1 LKETHEVNQM
11 NVVIFGASGMVGQGV
26 LLECLR
32 DTGVERVLVVGR
44 SSAGRQHAKLR
55 EVLVKDLFDVA
66 SYASELSGLDACFF
80 CLGVSS
86 AGMSQAGYR
95 RLTYELTMAVAQE
108 LAARN
113 SALCF
118 VYVSGAGT
126 DSTERGHTMWA
137 RVKGATEN
145 ALLRMPFRSAFMF
158 RPGVIQPL
166 DGIRSKTRAYRLA
179 LVLTAP
185 VLPLL
190 RRAFPKSIS
199 TTREIGQAMLA
210 VARNG
215 WPRPLLEPKD
225 IHAAATPT
233 R

>member
-1 LKETHEVNQM
+1 M

-32 DTGVERVLVVGR
+32 DTSVESVLVIGR
-44 SSAGRQHAKLR
+44 SPVEQKHTRLR

-80 CLGVSS
+80 CLGISS
-86 AGMSQAGYR
+86 AGMSEDAYR
-95 RLTYELTMAVAQE
+95 RLTYDLTVVIAQE

-113 SALCF
+113 AALCF
-118 VYVSGAGT
+118 IFVSGAST
-126 DSTERGHTMWA
+126 DSTERGRTMWA

-166 DGIRSKTRAYRLA
+166 DGIRSKTRAYRLGY
-179 LVLTAP
+179 VVMAP
-185 VLPLL
+185 VMPLL
-190 RRAFPKSIS
+190 RRAFPNSVL

-210 VARNG
+210 VARKG
-215 WPRPLLEPKD
+215 WPRQVLEAKD
-225 IHAAATPT
+225 IHAAAT
-233 R
+233 RQS

>member
-1 LKETHEVNQM
+1 M

-32 DTGVERVLVVGR
+32 DTGVERVLVIGR
-44 SSAGRQHAKLR
+44 SPVEQKHTKLR
-55 EVLVKDLFDVA
+55 EVLVKDIFDVA
-66 SYASELSGLDACFF
+66 SYASELSGLDGCFF
-80 CLGVSS
+80 CLGISS
-86 AGMSQAGYR
+86 AGVSEDAYR
-95 RLTYELTMAVAQE
+95 RLTYDLTVVIAQE

-113 SALCF
+113 AALCF
-118 VYVSGAGT
+118 IFVSGAST
-126 DSTERGHTMWA
+126 DSTERGRTMWA

-166 DGIRSKTRAYRLA
+166 DGIRSKTRAYRLGY
-179 LVLTAP
+179 VVMAP

-190 RRAFPKSIS
+190 RRAFPNSVL
-199 TTREIGQAMLA
+199 TTREIGRAMLA

-215 WPRPLLEPKD
+215 WPRPVLEAKD
-225 IHAAATPT
+225 IHAAAT
-233 R
+233 RAR

>member
-1 LKETHEVNQM
+1 M

-32 DTGVERVLVVGR
+32 DTGVERVLVIGR

-55 EVLVKDLFDVA
+55 EVLVRDLFDVA
-66 SYASELSGLDACFF
+66 SYANELTGLDACFF

-86 AGMSQAGYR
+86 AGMSEADYR
-95 RLTYELTMAVAQE
+95 RLTYDLTIAIAQE

-113 SALCF
+113 PALCF

-126 DSTERGHTMWA
+126 DSTERGRTMWA
-137 RVKGATEN
+137 RVKGSTEN
-145 ALLRMPFRSAFMF
+145 ALLRMPFRGAFMF
-158 RPGVIQPL
+158 RPGLIQPL
-166 DGIRSKTRAYRLA
+166 DGIRSKTRVYQIVLA
-179 LVLTAP
+179 LGAP
-185 VLPLL
+185 LLPLL
-190 RRAFPKSIS
+190 HRAFPNSVL
-199 TTREIGQAMLA
+199 TTREIGQAMLV

-225 IHAAATPT
+225 IHVVAT
-233 R
+233 RRA

>member
-1 LKETHEVNQM
+1 M

-55 EVLVKDLFDVA
+55 EALVKDLFDVA
-66 SYASELSGLDACFF
+66 SYAGELTGLDACFF

-86 AGMSQAGYR
+86 AGMSETAYR
-95 RLTYELTMAVAQE
+95 HITYDLTVAIAQE

-113 SALCF
+113 PALCF

-126 DSTERGHTMWA
+126 DSTERGRTTWA

-158 RPGVIQPL
+158 RPGLIQPL
-166 DGIRSKTRAYRLA
+166 DGIRSKTRAYQMV
-179 LVLTAP
+179 LVLAGP

-215 WPRPLLEPKD
+215 WPRSLLEPKD
-225 IHAAATPT
+225 IHAAATRNP
-233 R
+233 

>member
-1 LKETHEVNQM
+1 M
-11 NVVIFGASGMVGQGV
+11 NVVIFGGSGMVGQGV

-32 DTGVERVLVVGR
+32 DTGVEQVLVIGR
-44 SSAGRQHAKLR
+44 SSTGRQHAKLR
-55 EVLVKDLFDVA
+55 EVLVKDLFEVA
-66 SYASELSGLDACFF
+66 SYSSELTGLDACFF

-86 AGMSQAGYR
+86 ARMSEAAYR
-95 RLTYELTMAVAQE
+95 RLTYDLTVSIARE
-108 LAARN
+108 LAMRN

-126 DSTERGHTMWA
+126 DSTEHGRTMWA

-158 RPGVIQPL
+158 RPGLIQPL
-166 DGIRSKTRAYRLA
+166 DGIRSKTRVYRIV
-179 LVLTAP
+179 LVLAAP

-190 RRAFPKSIS
+190 RRAFPRSIS
-199 TTREIGQAMLA
+199 TTREIGQAMLF

-215 WPRPLLEPKD
+215 LPRPLLEPQD
-225 IHAAATPT
+225 IHAAAIRTP
-233 R
+233 

>member
-1 LKETHEVNQM
+1 M

-32 DTGVERVLVVGR
+32 DTGVEQVLVVGR

-55 EVLVKDLFDVA
+55 EVLMKDLFDVA
-66 SYASELSGLDACFF
+66 SYAGELTGLDACFF

-86 AGMSQAGYR
+86 AGMSEAGYR
-95 RLTYELTMAVAQE
+95 RLTYDLTVSIAKE

-113 SALCF
+113 SVLCF

-126 DSTERGHTMWA
+126 DSTERGRTMWA

-158 RPGVIQPL
+158 RPGLIQPL
-166 DGIRSKTRAYRLA
+166 DGIRSKTRVYQIV
-179 LVLTAP
+179 LVLAAP

-190 RRAFPKSIS
+190 RRAFPESIS
-199 TTREIGQAMLA
+199 TTREIGRAMLT

-225 IHAAATPT
+225 IHAAATRNPSQ
-233 R
+233 RSA

>member
-1 LKETHEVNQM
+1 M

-32 DTGVERVLVVGR
+32 ETGVERVLVIGR

-55 EVLVKDLFDVA
+55 EVLVKELFDVA
-66 SYASELSGLDACFF
+66 SYSSELGGLDACFF
-80 CLGVSS
+80 CLGISS
-86 AGMSQAGYR
+86 AGMSEAAYR
-95 RLTYELTMAVAQE
+95 RLTCDLTVSIAQE
-108 LAARN
+108 LAMRS

-126 DSTERGHTMWA
+126 DSTEHGRTMWA

-166 DGIRSKTRAYRLA
+166 DGIRSKTRAYRLGY
-179 LVLTAP
+179 VVMAP
-185 VLPLL
+185 VMPLL
-190 RRAFPKSIS
+190 RWAFPNSIL

-210 VARNG
+210 VARKG
-215 WPRPLLEPKD
+215 WLRPVLEAKD
-225 IHAAATPT
+225 IHAAAT
-233 R
+233 RNL

>member
-1 LKETHEVNQM
+1 M

-32 DTGVERVLVVGR
+32 ETGVERVLVIGR
-44 SSAGRQHAKLR
+44 SSTGRQHAKLR

-66 SYASELSGLDACFF
+66 SYAGELTGLDACFF

-86 AGMSQAGYR
+86 AGMSEAGYR
-95 RLTYELTMAVAQE
+95 RLTYDLTVSIAQE

-113 SALCF
+113 SVLCF

-126 DSTERGHTMWA
+126 DSTERGRTMWA

-158 RPGVIQPL
+158 RPGLIQPL
-166 DGIRSKTRAYRLA
+166 DGIRSKTRAYQIV
-179 LVLTAP
+179 LVLAAP

-215 WPRPLLEPKD
+215 WSRPLLEPKD
-225 IHAAATPT
+225 IHAAATQT

>member
-1 LKETHEVNQM
+1 M

-32 DTGVERVLVVGR
+32 DTGVERVLVIGR
-44 SSAGRQHAKLR
+44 STAGRQHAKLR
-55 EVLVKDLFDVA
+55 EVLAKDLFDVA
-66 SYASELSGLDACFF
+66 SYANELSGLDACFF

-86 AGMSQAGYR
+86 AGMSEAGYR
-95 RLTYELTMAVAQE
+95 HLTYDLTVAIAQE

-126 DSTERGHTMWA
+126 DSTERGRTMWA

-158 RPGVIQPL
+158 RPGLIQPL
-166 DGIRSKTRAYRLA
+166 DGIRSKTRVYQIV
-179 LVLTAP
+179 LVLAAP

-215 WPRPLLEPKD
+215 WPRPLLQPKD
-225 IHAAATPT
+225 IHAAAIRTP
-233 R
+233 

>member
-1 LKETHEVNQM
+1 M

-32 DTGVERVLVVGR
+32 DTGVERVLVIGR
-44 SSAGRQHAKLR
+44 SSAGRQHAKQR

-66 SYASELSGLDACFF
+66 SYADELRGLDACFF

-86 AGMSQAGYR
+86 AGMSEAAYR
-95 RLTYELTMAVAQE
+95 RLTYDLTVVIAQE
-108 LAARN
+108 LAMRN

-126 DSTERGHTMWA
+126 DTTERGRTMWA

-158 RPGVIQPL
+158 RPGLIQPL
-166 DGIRSKTRAYRLA
+166 DGIRSKTRVYQIV
-179 LVLTAP
+179 LVLAAP
-185 VLPLL
+185 ALPLL
-190 RRAFPKSIS
+190 RRAFPRSTS
-199 TTREIGQAMLA
+199 TTREIGQAMLF

-225 IHAAATPT
+225 IHAAATRTP
-233 R
+233 

>member
-1 LKETHEVNQM
+1 M

-26 LLECLR
+26 LRECLR
-32 DTGVERVLVVGR
+32 DTGVERVLVIGR
-44 SSAGRQHAKLR
+44 SSAGRQHDKLR

-66 SYASELSGLDACFF
+66 SYSSELNGLNACFF

-86 AGMSQAGYR
+86 AGMSEAAYR
-95 RLTYELTMAVAQE
+95 HLTYDLTVATAQE

-126 DSTERGHTMWA
+126 DSTERGRTMWA

-166 DGIRSKTRAYRLA
+166 DGIRSKTRVYQMFYV
-179 LVLTAP
+179 VLGP
-185 VLPLL
+185 VMSLL
-190 RRAFPKSIS
+190 RRAFPRSIS
-199 TTREIGQAMLA
+199 TTREIGQAMLL

-215 WPRPLLEPKD
+215 WPRPLLETKD
-225 IHAAATPT
+225 IHAAATRTP
-233 R
+233 